1 MVILKGTTDSTSILH
16 SETNESRGVTECGT
30 GKELDIMRPALSS
43 QTEETGPVMVS
54 VSSWSHSKFRARKET
69 DHDSSAASRAQ
80 DRLSGS
86 TNGEEEGKLKF
97 DLEVIFT
104 VMKMWSHI
112 HVSSAA

>member
-1 MVILKGTTDSTSILH
+1 MVILTGTTDSTTTLQ
-16 SETNESRGVTECGT
+16 SETNEPRGVTECGT
-30 GKELDIMRPALSS
+30 GKELDMRPALSS

-69 DHDSSAASRAQ
+69 DHDSSAVSRAQ

-86 TNGEEEGKLKF
+86 TNREKEGKLKF

-104 VMKMWSHI
+104 VMKMWLHI